1 MATPNALFAI
11 ISVSNPAS
19 LEARLQ
25 AVSHWPSI
33 KVSDGQWLLVAP
45 SGITSKEVSDS
56 LGITGEAPIVSNGIV
71 LRVESYFGRHPQS
84 TWEWIRTKKEAE
96 LGTPA

>member
-1 MATPNALFAI
+1 MSIPNALFAI

-25 AVSHWPSI
+25 ETSHWPSI
-33 KVSDGQWLLVAP
+33 KVSDGQWLLIAP
-45 SGITSKEVSDS
+45 SGTTSKEVSDA
-56 LGITGEAPIVSNGIV
+56 LGISNNTPVVSNGIV
-71 LRVESYFGRHPQS
+71 LRVENYFGRNPQS
-84 TWEWIRTKKEAE
+84 IWEWIKTKKEAE